1 MRARESNTSWVS
13 VLLGSRA
20 IICRL
25 DDPCTVS
32 VLQFS
37 VPISESARDLTNLP
51 QIIRALA
58 FDRNL
63 HPARDKQTVC
73 TDSGAEHVSKR
84 RKIDP
89 DCVAPE
95 PGRPSLA
102 RSQKVRHRDGMR

>member
-1 MRARESNTSWVS
+1 M
-13 VLLGSRA
+13 LLGSRA